1 MLVDSITIA
10 LVSYA
15 ISVSI
20 AKAFAKK
27 NGDELDVNQVHL
39 CSLISFRFTFKN
51 FMDIKFH
58 GYS

>member
-1 MLVDSITIA
+1 MPSTQLIREMLVDSLTIA

-27 NGDELDVNQVHL
+27 HGDELDVNQVRNGPRMF
-39 CSLISFRFTFKN
+39 SR
-51 FMDIKFH
+51 
-58 GYS
+58 